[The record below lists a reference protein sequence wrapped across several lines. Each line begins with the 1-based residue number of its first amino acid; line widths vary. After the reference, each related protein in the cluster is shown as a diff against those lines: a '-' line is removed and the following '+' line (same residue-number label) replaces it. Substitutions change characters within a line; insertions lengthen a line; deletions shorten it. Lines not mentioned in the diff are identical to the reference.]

1 MTVYVLT
8 IIDAMK
14 IIVMLTISCLVGM
27 SVGLLFC
34 KILRKNMETI
44 FMNDINDI
52 DRILESPVI
61 KLIQL
66 ILLGY
71 TVYKLVKLK

>member
-34 KILRKNMETI
+34 KILKKKYGDDFYEW
-44 FMNDINDI
+44 
-52 DRILESPVI
+52 
-61 KLIQL
+61 
-66 ILLGY
+66 
-71 TVYKLVKLK
+71 YKWNW

>member
-1 MTVYVLT
+1 
-8 IIDAMK
+8 
-14 IIVMLTISCLVGM
+14 
-27 SVGLLFC
+27 
-34 KILRKNMETI
+34 
-44 FMNDINDI
+44 MNDINDI